1 MTDPATYEKLTT
13 YCAYAERCTADVK
26 KKLATYKVE
35 KPEHDAYIN
44 RLKEEGFLN
53 DERYVKSYV
62 SAHIK
67 KKWGKVKIKAGL
79 SAKGIAASTIQTY
92 LADVEEEDY
101 QERLLKLVTDK
112 AHRIK
117 GDCPQHGHGRHGIC
131 NRVLCLLVARHVDV
145 VAQVLE
151 RVAHEELQA
160 AGVFVQ
166 QVGLEAL
173 QRDAGAAAGG
183 QHLHQHGHLNAAAL
197 RAAHRFQRESAGR
210 GKMP

>member
-26 KKLATYKVE
+26 KKLTTYKVE
-35 KPEHDAYIN
+35 KTEHDAYIN

-79 SAKGIAASTIQTY
+79 STKGIAASTIQTY
-92 LADVEEEDY
+92 LADVEEDDY

-112 AHRIK
+112 APRIK
-117 GDCPQHGHGRHGIC
+117 GDTIQERRIKLMRH
-131 NRVLCLLVARHVDV
+131 LLSKGYSSSDIT
-145 VAQVLE
+145 
-151 RVAHEELQA
+151 A
-160 AGVFVQ
+160 AIKQSGVF
-166 QVGLEAL
+166 
-173 QRDAGAAAGG
+173 
-183 QHLHQHGHLNAAAL
+183 
-197 RAAHRFQRESAGR
+197 
-210 GKMP
+210 K